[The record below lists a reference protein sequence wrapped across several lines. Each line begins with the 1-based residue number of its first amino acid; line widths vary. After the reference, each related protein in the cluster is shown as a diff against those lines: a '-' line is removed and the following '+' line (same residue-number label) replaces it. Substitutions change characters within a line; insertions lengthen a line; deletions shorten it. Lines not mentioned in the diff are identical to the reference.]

1 MENKEFKIQTL
12 EQLLKYYEC
21 SSIQELWNYIE
32 YLKDVRS
39 DYEWLKKK
47 VKNLASEINEMY

>member
-1 MENKEFKIQTL
+1 MDKEFKIQTL

-39 DYEWLKKK
+39 DYECLKKK
-47 VKNLASEINEMY
+47 VKNLASEINQMY

>member
-1 MENKEFKIQTL
+1 MADKEFKIQTL
-12 EQLLKYYEC
+12 EQLLKHYEC
-21 SSIQELWNYIE
+21 NSIQELWNYIE